1 MTINMIN
8 ASSFLGDLLHLV
20 NHFNK
25 HDNFIT
31 VFGASNLFVCLPTDS
46 KKCSR
51 VSTFQIAKNNTFDCN
66 HMTIGVH
73 LIDVLDYTTT
83 IFLNTNCSGK
93 IVTKFSFLLE
103 NSTLT
108 NQLVISN
115 DCPRYKR
122 FIQ

>member
-51 VSTFQIAKNNTFDCN
+51 VSTFQIAKNNTFD
-66 HMTIGVH
+66 
-73 LIDVLDYTTT
+73 
-83 IFLNTNCSGK
+83 
-93 IVTKFSFLLE
+93 
-103 NSTLT
+103 
-108 NQLVISN
+108 
-115 DCPRYKR
+115 
-122 FIQ
+122 